1 MLRHQREVF
10 YSISYVNSENGGTV
24 PTKKVYESETGW
36 LELRGRILVCL
47 GGKAAN
53 MHQEIK
59 QGQMRGF
66 NDVRGVCLAKNSCSL
81 FSNLGESRGL
91 LYTDFRIMVDPL
103 QYM

>member
-1 MLRHQREVF
+1 MLQHQKDVF

-24 PTKKVYESETGW
+24 PSKKVYESETGW
-36 LELRGRILVCL
+36 LELRGRVPVCL

-66 NDVRGVCLAKNSCSL
+66 NDIRSVCLTKNSCSL

-103 QYM
+103 HYM